1 MRECRIEQV
10 LKSGERIHVDG
21 EVFYRRDGSQFPV
34 EYWSHPVLHGS
45 EIVGAV
51 VAFLD
56 ISEQRNLE
64 AQFLHS
70 QKMEA
75 VGRLTGGVAHDFN
88 NVLQIILTCSE
99 LLEQRLTDQEEASG
113 LTREIRAA
121 ADRGSSLT
129 RQLLAFSRKQLP
141 TPVLIN
147 LNSAI
152 NDFQEMLGR
161 IIGEDVLLEIH
172 REPQLYDIEADRG
185 QLEQVLMNLAVN
197 ARDAM
202 PHGGELI
209 VATSNVDVR
218 SAEPPEPP
226 FLEPGQYAMLS
237 IGDTGIGMD
246 QATQSRIFEPF
257 YTTKEPGK
265 GTGLGLSTVYGIVKQ
280 SGGLITVKSELGKG
294 SDFRIYLPRAHG
306 TATRASPVGRID
318 GGGGGSESILL
329 VEDEGP
335 LRKLIGD
342 ALRAQGYRVFEAI
355 DGRAGIELAARSDAP
370 LDLLL
375 TDVILPDVSGPQ
387 VARRLAASHP
397 TIEVLYMSGYTDDY
411 LTHHGIASSDPMLLG
426 KPFTIDSLLSRIR
439 ETLDGNR
446 GDKNDVGAAAS

>member
-318 GGGGGSESILL
+318 GGGGGS
-329 VEDEGP
+329 
-335 LRKLIGD
+335 
-342 ALRAQGYRVFEAI
+342 
-355 DGRAGIELAARSDAP
+355 
-370 LDLLL
+370 
-375 TDVILPDVSGPQ
+375 
-387 VARRLAASHP
+387 
-397 TIEVLYMSGYTDDY
+397 
-411 LTHHGIASSDPMLLG
+411 
-426 KPFTIDSLLSRIR
+426 
-439 ETLDGNR
+439 
-446 GDKNDVGAAAS
+446 